1 MFSNM
6 LKNDEEF
13 VKRWNRLSSY
23 QRKFCLEY
31 LKTFDIHEAALAAGY
46 TGVMLSNPL
55 PRVYRKVRD
64 VCAYLIAK
72 HDLLNSI
79 VRPEWVL
86 KQYKKLYD
94 NSTSEIS
101 KIKILENLSKI
112 IQLQSDAPKINI
124 ENNLPTNPVQ
134 ITFTKD

>member
-1 MFSNM
+1 M

-86 KQYKKLYD
+86 K
-94 NSTSEIS
+94 
-101 KIKILENLSKI
+101 
-112 IQLQSDAPKINI
+112 
-124 ENNLPTNPVQ
+124 
-134 ITFTKD
+134 